1 MSHINENIGF
11 GYSFDIRDAATDL
24 TKSEQAPNSG
34 VLPDRKAVG
43 FATASASRGEI
54 VLDRHGAVPLY
65 HQIYLSLRDEI
76 LCGQRPYGSALP
88 TEQELSAIYDVS
100 RITARRVLNDLAN
113 EHYVERR
120 RRIGTRVIFKSPAT
134 PLEANLD
141 QAVDSLM
148 ALGEGTTV
156 NVISVEKRPAT
167 DIIANALGIA
177 EGAEVIR
184 AVRVRCLEGIPIGYI
199 VSYVRGELES
209 IISEATLPRAPLLK
223 LLDDA
228 GFHAERAEQ
237 TIGAMLADPSLV
249 KALNV
254 DPMSA
259 ILRITRT
266 VYDKDN
272 IPFLRTYAHYR
283 SDRFNIRMDLHNPVA
298 REVA

>member
-1 MSHINENIGF
+1 VKHLVQPAGF
-11 GYSFDIRDAATDL
+11 GYVFGEGDAAADL
-24 TKSEQAPNSG
+24 TKPGLPPMTSP
-34 VLPDRKAVG
+34 LPDRGAVE
-43 FATASASRGEI
+43 FATATAGRGEI
-54 VLDRHGAVPLY
+54 VLDRQGAVPLY

-76 LCGQRPYGSALP
+76 LCGQRPFGSALP
-88 TEQELSAIYDVS
+88 TEQQLSAIYDVS
-100 RITARRVLNDLAN
+100 RITARRVLNDLAD

-199 VSYVRGELES
+199 VSYVRGELGAV
-209 IISEATLPRAPLLK
+209 ISEATLPRAPLLK

-266 VYDKDN
+266 VYTKDN
-272 IPFLRTYAHYR
+272 TPFLRTYAHYR
-283 SDRFNIRMDLHNPVA
+283 SDRFNIRLDLHNPGA
-298 REVA
+298 KELA

>member
-1 MSHINENIGF
+1 M
-11 GYSFDIRDAATDL
+11 T
-24 TKSEQAPNSG
+24 
-34 VLPDRKAVG
+34 V
-43 FATASASRGEI
+43 SASRGEI
-54 VLDRHGAVPLY
+54 VLDRQGAVPLY

-88 TEQELSAIYDVS
+88 TEQELSAIFDVS

-120 RRIGTRVIFKSPAT
+120 RRIGTRVIFKSPAA

-141 QAVDSLM
+141 QALDSLM

-156 NVISVEKRPAT
+156 NVISVEKRAAT
-167 DIIANALGIA
+167 DIIANALGIE

-199 VSYVRGELES
+199 VSYVRGELHTV
-209 IISEATLPRAPLLK
+209 ISEATLSSAPLLK

-228 GFHAERAEQ
+228 GFHATRAEQ

-249 KALNV
+249 QALNV
-254 DPMSA
+254 EPMSA

-266 VYDKDN
+266 VHDKN
-272 IPFLRTYAHYR
+272 NVPFLRTYAHYR
-283 SDRFNIRMDLHNPVA
+283 SDRFNIRMDLHNPRV
-298 REVA
+298 

>member
-1 MSHINENIGF
+1 MMEDNDRGEF
-11 GYSFDIRDAATDL
+11 GYVLGDGDSTVDL
-24 TKSEQAPNSG
+24 TKGRRPSKSG
-34 VLPDRKAVG
+34 TLSDLQVVA
-43 FATASASRGEI
+43 FTTASASRGEI
-54 VLDRHGAVPLY
+54 VLDRQGAVPLY

-76 LCGQRPYGSALP
+76 LCGQRPFGSALP

-100 RITARRVLNDLAN
+100 RITARRVLNDLAD

-120 RRIGTRVIFKSPAT
+120 RRIGTRVIFKSPAK

-156 NVISVEKRPAT
+156 NVVSVEKRAAT
-167 DIIANALGIA
+167 DIIASALGID
-177 EGAEVIR
+177 EGAPVIR

-199 VSYVRGELES
+199 VSYVRGDLES
-209 IISEATLPRAPLLK
+209 VISEATLPRAPLLK

-228 GFHAERAEQ
+228 GFHADRAEQ

-249 KALNV
+249 QALNV
-254 DPMSA
+254 EPMSA

-266 VYDKDN
+266 VYDRENK
-272 IPFLRTYAHYR
+272 PFLRTYAHYR
-283 SDRFNIRMDLHNPVA
+283 SDRFHIRLDLNNPGA
-298 REVA
+298 

>member
-1 MSHINENIGF
+1 MIGDTDRGEF
-11 GYSFDIRDAATDL
+11 GYVLGDGDSTIDL
-24 TKSEQAPNSG
+24 TKRKRPPKSAKLS
-34 VLPDRKAVG
+34 DRQVVA

-54 VLDRHGAVPLY
+54 VLDRQGAVPLY

-76 LCGQRPYGSALP
+76 LCGQRPFGSALP
-88 TEQELSAIYDVS
+88 TEQELSAIYEVS

-120 RRIGTRVIFKSPAT
+120 RRVGTRVIFKSPAK

-156 NVISVEKRPAT
+156 NVISVEKRAAT
-167 DIIANALGIA
+167 DIIANALGID
-177 EGAEVIR
+177 EGAPVIR

-199 VSYVRGELES
+199 VSYVRGNMDS
-209 IISEATLPRAPLLK
+209 VISEATLPRAPLLK

-228 GFHAERAEQ
+228 GFHAARAEQ

-249 KALNV
+249 QALDV
-254 DPMSA
+254 EPMSA

-266 VYDKDN
+266 VYDRENK
-272 IPFLRTYAHYR
+272 PFLRTYAHYR
-283 SDRFNIRMDLHNPVA
+283 SDRFHIRLDLNSPGA
-298 REVA
+298 